1 MSFDAN
7 LVLIRSEP
15 RATLRW
21 LTRAAFGLL
30 GVTLV
35 SGCSGEAPV
44 GGGTSPVSPVGGAA
58 IGGGAAGLAV
68 GGSDAVTSVGGSSA
82 TGGAGG
88 LGVIVGSS
96 GAPLT
101 GGTAGAPESGG
112 GMAGT
117 GGSGGSS
124 VGNGGVAGAS
134 GGSGSN
140 SAGAGGGNNPGG
152 APFKGVAGSQDGFA
166 ITPCAARALL
176 KVSWYYNWT
185 QSGGTPCANGQGGAF
200 VPMIWG
206 HADKGEQ
213 SVDGI
218 TQAIS
223 SLVSKN
229 YPYVLGFNEPNKSDQ
244 SNIGVPLAI
253 SLLPAFDNPA
263 ISVGTPA
270 TSADAAGQ
278 TWFKDYM
285 GQVNSSATLR
295 ADFIV
300 IHWYGWNAGSCDA
313 SASQLEGY
321 IKYAEGFA
329 GNRPIWL
336 TEWSCLN
343 ASAPTAAGVLAF
355 YQGALSVFAKH
366 PRVQRYAWYPFTT
379 NCELNNA
386 DGSLTPL
393 GVAYANAPAT
403 K

>member
-1 MSFDAN
+1 MGNPADGIAGAGAGS
-7 LVLIRSEP
+7 IP
-15 RATLRW
+15 
-21 LTRAAFGLL
+21 
-30 GVTLV
+30 
-35 SGCSGEAPV
+35 
-44 GGGTSPVSPVGGAA
+44 GGSTAS
-58 IGGGAAGLAV
+58 AGL
-68 GGSDAVTSVGGSSA
+68 GGSSA
-82 TGGAGG
+82 AVGAGG
-88 LGVIVGSS
+88 LGAS
-96 GAPLT
+96 GAPAS
-101 GGTAGAPESGG
+101 GGMGGANATVAGGGVGIAGAGG
-112 GMAGT
+112 ARA
-117 GGSGGSS
+117 GSGG
-124 VGNGGVAGAS
+124 VGGAS
-134 GGSGSN
+134 GGGASS
-140 SAGAGGGNNPGG
+140 SAGAGGGDDPGN
-152 APFKGVAGSQDGFA
+152 APFKGVAGSQDGLA

-185 QSGGTPCANGQGGAF
+185 QSDGTACANGQGGAF

-206 HADKGEQ
+206 HANNEQ
-213 SVDGI
+213 SVAGI

-223 SLVSKN
+223 GLVTKGHK
-229 YPYVLGFNEPNKSDQ
+229 YVLGFNEPNKSDQ
-244 SNIGVPLAI
+244 SNIAVPLAI
-253 SLLPAFDNPA
+253 SLLPGFDNPG
-263 ISVGTPA
+263 ITVGTPA

-285 GQVNSSATLR
+285 AQVNANTSLR
-295 ADFIV
+295 GDFIA

-313 SASQLEGY
+313 SASQLESY

-343 ASAPTAAGVLAF
+343 SSAATPEGVLAF

-393 GVAYANAPAT
+393 GVAYAAAPAT